1 MKLALFGMPEAEA
14 AWQSK
19 HSKLCSFYKR
29 YGHTKYLYRNTRYK
43 SLYNWC
49 IYQREF
55 YRRIAKAYQMTNL
68 IPSATHHVVQKSTDS
83 QQVPVV

>member
-29 YGHTKYLYRNTRYK
+29 YGHTKYLYMNTK
-43 SLYNWC
+43 IQIVVSGAFS
-49 IYQREF
+49 EG
-55 YRRIAKAYQMTNL
+55 ANL
-68 IPSATHHVVQKSTDS
+68 IPSATHHVVQKSMES